1 MLNTKMRKKYHFH
14 LIFPNIFG
22 FKGGI
27 QVYSIF
33 LLKALQDLYPE
44 ANYDVFLKYDKH
56 NLKQERNLQFLDVT
70 KFHYFG
76 HLPRLFQTLL
86 FAIQIIILGI
96 WQRPT
101 IVISTH
107 VNYATAC
114 YVLKLITGIPYWV
127 VAHGLEVWEIDNKIT
142 KLALK
147 KADRIIS
154 VSNYTRQ
161 RLLAETDIDSQKI
174 VVLPNTFD
182 AKQFQIKPKPTE
194 LLKRYNLKDNQPVIL
209 TVTRLGRMAKYK
221 GYDQIIHALVKVR
234 SQIPDVRFILVGK
247 GDDLP
252 RIKTLVNSLNLEDS
266 ITIAG
271 FVPDEELRA
280 HYNLCDVFAMPSKGE
295 GFGIVY
301 LEALACGKPVLAG
314 NQDGSVD
321 PLAQGK
327 LGCLV
332 DPDNIEEIAD
342 KLIQILQGNY
352 SNSVVYQPEYLR
364 QKTLEAYEFSQ
375 FRTRLANLFG
385 LVENKVG
392 VTVQKAEVRTQKAE
406 DTHT

>member
-1 MLNTKMRKKYHFH
+1 MPKTNTKNKYHFQ

-33 LLKALQDLYPE
+33 LLRALQDLYPD
-44 ANYDVFLKYDKH
+44 ANYDVFLKYDKN
-56 NLKQERNLQFLDVT
+56 NLKKDPNLEFLNST

-76 HLPRLFQTLL
+76 HLPRLLQTIL
-86 FAIQIIILGI
+86 FARKIITFGIL
-96 WQRPT
+96 QRPT

-114 YVLKLITGIPYWV
+114 YALKRITGIPYWV
-127 VAHGLEVWEIDNKIT
+127 VAHGLDVWEIDSKIT

-147 KADRIIS
+147 EADRIIS

-161 RLLAETDIDSQKI
+161 RLLSETDIDPQKI

-182 AKQFQIKPKPTE
+182 AKEFQIKPKPTK
-194 LLKRYNLKDNQPVIL
+194 LLKRYNLRDDQPVIL
-209 TVTRLGRMAKYK
+209 MVTRLGRMAKYK

-234 SQIPDVRFILVGK
+234 SQIPDVRFILAGK

-252 RIKTLVNSLNLEDS
+252 RIKALVSSLNLEDS

-271 FVPDEELRA
+271 FVPDEELCA

-332 DPDNIEEIAD
+332 DPDNVEEIAD
-342 KLIQILQGNY
+342 NLIQILQGNF
-352 SNSVVYQPEYLR
+352 SNPVVYQPELLQ
-364 QKTLEAYEFSQ
+364 QKTIEAYEFSR
-375 FRTRLANLFG
+375 FRARLAKLFG
-385 LVENKVG
+385 LVENREQAIGKR
-392 VTVQKAEVRTQKAE
+392 Q
-406 DTHT
+406 

>member
-1 MLNTKMRKKYHFH
+1 MLKTHMKNKYHFH

-33 LLKALQDLYPE
+33 LLRALQDLYPE
-44 ANYDVFLKYDKH
+44 ANYDVFLKYDKR
-56 NLKQERNLQFLDVT
+56 NLKKDPNLEFLNST

-76 HLPRLFQTLL
+76 HFPRLLQTLL
-86 FAIQIIILGI
+86 FAIKIIIFGI
-96 WQRPT
+96 LQRPT

-127 VAHGLEVWEIDNKIT
+127 VAHGLDVWEIDSKIT

-161 RLLAETDIDSQKI
+161 RLLAETDIEPQKI

-194 LLKRYNLKDNQPVIL
+194 LLKRYNLRNNQPVIL

-234 SQIPDVRFILVGK
+234 SQIPDVRFILGGK

-252 RIKTLVNSLNLEDS
+252 RIKALVNSLDLEDS

-271 FVPDEELRA
+271 FIPDEELCA

-332 DPDNIEEIAD
+332 DPDNVEEITD
-342 KLIQILQGNY
+342 NLIQILQGNF
-352 SNSVVYQPEYLR
+352 SNPAIYQPEYLQ
-364 QKTLEAYEFSQ
+364 QKTIEAYEYSQ
-375 FRTRLANLFG
+375 FRARLAKLFG
-385 LVENKVG
+385 LVGNREQAIGKR
-392 VTVQKAEVRTQKAE
+392 Q
-406 DTHT
+406 

>member
-1 MLNTKMRKKYHFH
+1 MKNQYHFQ

-56 NLKQERNLQFLDVT
+56 NLKKDPNLQFLDST

-76 HLPRLFQTLL
+76 HLPRLLQTIL
-86 FAIQIIILGI
+86 FAINIIVLAIL
-96 WQRPT
+96 QRPT
-101 IVISTH
+101 VVIPTH

-114 YVLKLITGIPYWV
+114 YIIKLITGIPYWV
-127 VAHGLEVWEIDNKIT
+127 VAHGLEVWEIDSKLT
-142 KLALK
+142 KLALE

-161 RLLAETDIDSQKI
+161 RLLAETDIDPQKI

-182 AKQFQIKPKPTE
+182 AKEFQIKPKPTY
-194 LLKRYNLKDNQPVIL
+194 LLKRYNLREDQPVIL

-234 SQIPDVRFILVGK
+234 SQIPDVRFILAGK

-252 RIKTLVNSLNLEDS
+252 RIKALVNSLNLEDS

-271 FVPDEELRA
+271 FIPDEELCA

-332 DPDNIEEIAD
+332 DPDNVEEISEN
-342 KLIQILQGNY
+342 LIQILQGNF
-352 SNSVVYQPEYLR
+352 SNPAIYQPEYLQ
-364 QKTLEAYEFSQ
+364 QKTIETYEFRQ
-375 FRTRLANLFG
+375 FSARLAKLFG
-385 LVENKVG
+385 LVENR
-392 VTVQKAEVRTQKAE
+392 QEVIGKR
-406 DTHT
+406 

>member
-1 MLNTKMRKKYHFH
+1 MINQRHFQ

-33 LLKALQDLYPE
+33 LLRALQDLYPE

-56 NLKQERNLQFLDVT
+56 NLKQERDLQFLNST

-76 HLPRLFQTLL
+76 NLPRLLQTIL
-86 FAIQIIILGI
+86 FAIKIIIFAI
-96 WQRPT
+96 FQRPT
-101 IVISTH
+101 IIISTH

-114 YVLKLITGIPYWV
+114 YIIKLITGIPYWV
-127 VAHGLEVWEIDNKIT
+127 VAHGLEVWDIDNKIT
-142 KLALK
+142 KLALR
-147 KADRIIS
+147 KADKIIS
-154 VSNYTRQ
+154 VSNYTHQ
-161 RLLAETDIDSQKI
+161 RLLEEKDIDYHKI

-182 AKQFQIKPKPTE
+182 AKQFQIQPKPTY
-194 LLKRYNLKDNQPVIL
+194 LLKRYNLRREQPIIL

-234 SQIPDVRFILVGK
+234 SHIPNVHFILAGK

-252 RIKTLVNSLNLEDS
+252 RIKTLVNSLNLQDS

-271 FVPDEELRA
+271 FIPDEELCA

-332 DPDNIEEIAD
+332 DPDNVEEITD
-342 KLIQILQGNY
+342 NLIQILQGNF
-352 SNSVVYQPEYLR
+352 SNPVVYQPEYLQ
-364 QKTLEAYEFSQ
+364 QKTIEAYEFSQ
-375 FRTRLANLFG
+375 FRAKLAKLFG
-385 LVENKVG
+385 LVGNREQAIGNR
-392 VTVQKAEVRTQKAE
+392 Q
-406 DTHT
+406 

>member
-1 MLNTKMRKKYHFH
+1 MLKTNTKNQYRFN

-33 LLKALQDLYPE
+33 LLQALQDLYPE
-44 ANYDVFLKYDKH
+44 AKYDVFLKYDKPKS
-56 NLKQERNLQFLDVT
+56 KQQVNLQFLHST

-76 HLPRLFQTLL
+76 HLPRLLQTIL
-86 FAIQIIILGI
+86 FAIKIIIVAI
-96 WQRPT
+96 FQRPT

-114 YVLKLITGIPYWV
+114 YILKLITGVPYWV
-127 VAHGLEVWEIDNKIT
+127 VAHGLEVWDIESKIV
-142 KLALK
+142 KLALE
-147 KADRIIS
+147 KADRVIS

-161 RLLAETDIDSQKI
+161 RLLQETNIDADKI

-182 AKQFQIKPKPTE
+182 AEQFQIKPKPSY
-194 LLKRYNLKDNQPVIL
+194 LLKRYNLTDEQPVIL

-221 GYDQIIHALVKVR
+221 GYDKIIHALVKVR
-234 SQIPDVRFILVGK
+234 SHIPNVRFILVGK

-252 RIKTLVNSLNLEDS
+252 RIKDLIHSLNLEDC

-271 FVPDEELRA
+271 FVPDNELSD

-314 NQDGSVD
+314 DRDGSID
-321 PLAQGK
+321 PLANGK

-332 DPDNIEEIAD
+332 DPDNVEEIAD
-342 KLIQILQGNY
+342 SLIQILQGNC
-352 SNSVVYQPEYLR
+352 SNPAVYQPEYLQR
-364 QKTLEAYEFSQ
+364 KTIEAYEFRQ
-375 FRTRLANLFG
+375 FRTRLGKLFSI
-385 LVENKVG
+385 VG
-392 VTVQKAEVRTQKAE
+392 NREQTIGNRQ
-406 DTHT
+406 

>member
-1 MLNTKMRKKYHFH
+1 MLKTNTINQRNFH

-33 LLKALQDLYPE
+33 LLRALQDLYPE

-56 NLKQERNLQFLDVT
+56 NLKQERNLQFLNST

-76 HLPRLFQTLL
+76 HLPRLLQTIL
-86 FAIQIIILGI
+86 FAIKIIILAI
-96 WQRPT
+96 FQRPS

-114 YVLKLITGIPYWV
+114 YVLKLITGTPYWV
-127 VAHGLEVWEIDNKIT
+127 VAHGLEVWNIENKMT
-142 KLALK
+142 KLALQ
-147 KADRIIS
+147 KADKIIS

-161 RLLAETDIDSQKI
+161 RLLEETDIEPEKI

-182 AKQFQIKPKPTE
+182 AKQFEIKPKPTH
-194 LLKRYNLKDNQPVIL
+194 LLKRYNLKDEQPVIL

-234 SQIPDVRFILVGK
+234 SQIPDVRFILAGK

-252 RIKTLVNSLNLEDS
+252 RIKTLVNSLNLQDS

-271 FVPDEELRA
+271 FIPDEELCA

-314 NQDGSVD
+314 NQDGSID

-332 DPDNIEEIAD
+332 DPDNVEEIAD
-342 KLIQILQGNY
+342 NLIQILQGDF
-352 SNSVVYQPEYLR
+352 SNPAVYQPEYLQR
-364 QKTLEAYEFSQ
+364 KTIEAYEFRQ
-375 FRTRLANLFG
+375 FRATLAKLFG
-385 LVENKVG
+385 LVGNREQAIGNK
-392 VTVQKAEVRTQKAE
+392 KESF
-406 DTHT
+406 

>member
-1 MLNTKMRKKYHFH
+1 M
-14 LIFPNIFG
+14 FG

-27 QVYSIF
+27 QVYSMF

-44 ANYDVFLKYDKH
+44 ANYDVFLKYDKQ
-56 NLKQERNLQFLDVT
+56 NLKKRSNLQFLSST

-76 HLPRLFQTLL
+76 DLPNLL
-86 FAIQIIILGI
+86 QNIIFASKIIMLAILH
-96 WQRPT
+96 RPN

-114 YVLKLITGIPYWV
+114 YILKLIAGIPYWV
-127 VAHGLEVWEIDNKIT
+127 VAHGLEVWDIENKMT
-142 KLALK
+142 KLALQ
-147 KADRIIS
+147 KADKVIS

-161 RLLAETDIDSQKI
+161 RLLQEIQIDGDKI
-174 VVLPNTFD
+174 VLLPNTFD
-182 AKQFQIKPKPTE
+182 ANQFEIKPKPTH
-194 LLKRYNLKDNQPVIL
+194 LLKRYNLKDEQPVIL

-221 GYDQIIHALVKVR
+221 GYDQIIHALIKVR
-234 SQIPDVRFILVGK
+234 SQIPNVHFLLVGK

-252 RIKTLVNSLNLEDS
+252 RIQTLVNSLNLQDS

-271 FVPDEELRA
+271 FVPDEELCA

-314 NQDGSVD
+314 NQDGSID
-321 PLAQGK
+321 PLAEGK

-332 DPDNIEEIAD
+332 DPDNVEEIAD
-342 KLIQILQGNY
+342 NLIQILQGDC
-352 SNSVVYQPEYLR
+352 SNPVIYQPEYLQ
-364 QKTLEAYEFSQ
+364 QKTIEAYEFSQ
-375 FRTRLANLFG
+375 FRANLAKLFSSY
-385 LVENKVG
+385 
-392 VTVQKAEVRTQKAE
+392 
-406 DTHT
+406 